1 MSACPH
7 RLDGLPDGL
16 LCIQTGPHTTHVYA
30 ASAVG
35 DGHDE
40 SEAAAEA
47 GR

>member
-1 MSACPH
+1 MCDH
-7 RLDGLPDGL
+7 RLADLPDGL
-16 LCIQTGPHTTHVYA
+16 LCTQNGPHETHVYA

-35 DGHDE
+35 DAHDA

>member
-1 MSACPH
+1 MCPH
-7 RLDGLPDGL
+7 TLWGDPDGL
-16 LCIQTGPHTTHVYA
+16 LCTQTGPHDTHVYA

-35 DGHDE
+35 DAHDA